1 MIYFKPT
8 PSKKLKETVWQ
19 VQDNFRHI
27 YLLQKLKQVLMS

>member
-8 PSKKLKETVWQ
+8 SSKKLKETLWQ

-27 YLLQKLKQVLMS
+27 YLLQKLKQVLMA